1 MEIIKFNL
9 SGQWDDLDNKIIQTA
24 AGVIQRGGGIV
35 YPTDTVYGLGVS
47 ALKECDIERL
57 FKIKKRPETK
67 PIPVMIRDVEMAKE
81 LAYVDKRIEKALAS
95 VWPGPVT
102 VVLEK
107 KQVVPDILTAN
118 KKTIGLRIPDCPF
131 TQLLMEKLA
140 EPITAT
146 SANFSGQPPLASS
159 REIIKI
165 FEKAYPR
172 PDLILDAG
180 DLVNRQ
186 PSTVLDL
193 TGSQPKILRVGPAT
207 KKELM
212 NIFKG

>member
-9 SGQWDDLDNKIIQTA
+9 AGDWKDLDNRVIEA
-24 AGVIQRGGGIV
+24 AVRVIRRGGSIV

-47 ALKECDIERL
+47 ILKPYSIERL

-67 PIPVMIRDVEMAKE
+67 PAPVMIKDIEMAKQ
-81 LAYVDKRIEKALAS
+81 LAYIDQKTEKALNE
-95 VWPGPVT
+95 VWPGQVT

-107 KQVVPDILTAN
+107 KPIVPDILTAN
-118 KKTIGLRIPDCPF
+118 RKTIGLRIPNHYF
-131 TQLLMEKLA
+131 TQCLMENLN

-146 SANFSGQPPLASS
+146 SANFSGQPPLNSAV
-159 REIIKI
+159 ELVKI
-165 FEKAYPR
+165 FNRAYPR

-180 DLVNRQ
+180 ELPPSP

-193 TGSQPKILRVGPAT
+193 TSPQPKITRVGPIT
-207 KKELM
+207 KKDLM
-212 NIFKG
+212 KMLE

>member
-9 SGQWDDLDNKIIQTA
+9 SGEWNDLDNKIIQIA
-24 AGVIQRGGGIV
+24 VGVIQRGGSIV
-35 YPTDTVYGLGVS
+35 YPTDTVYGLGVR
-47 ALKECDIERL
+47 ALKEYDIERL

-67 PIPVMIRDVEMAKE
+67 PIPIMIRDIKMAKE
-81 LAYVDKRIEKALAS
+81 LAYIDKKIEKVLES

-107 KQVVPDILTAN
+107 RSVVPNALTAN

-146 SANFSGQPPLASS
+146 SANLSGQEPLSSS
-159 REIIKI
+159 REIIKV
-165 FEKAYPR
+165 FDKAYPR

-180 DLVNRQ
+180 NLVNRQ

-193 TGSQPKILRVGPAT
+193 TGSQPKILRVGPVT

-212 NIFKG
+212 DIFKE

>member
-9 SGQWDDLDNKIIQTA
+9 SGKWNDLDNKIIQVA
-24 AGVIQRGGGIV
+24 AGVIQRGGSIV

-47 ALKECDIERL
+47 ALREYSIDRL

-67 PIPVMIRDVEMAKE
+67 PIPVMIRDIKMAKE
-81 LAYVDKRIEKALAS
+81 LAYVDKRIEKVLES

-107 KQVVPDILTAN
+107 RSVVPDVLTAN

-131 TQLLMEKLA
+131 TRALMEKLA

-146 SANFSGQPPLASS
+146 SANFSGQEPLSLS
-159 REIIKI
+159 REIIKT
-165 FEKAYPR
+165 FKKAYPR

>member
-9 SGQWDDLDNKIIQTA
+9 SGKGDDFDMAVVERAIQIIKRNGCT
-24 AGVIQRGGGIV
+24 V
-35 YPTDTVYGLGVS
+35 YPTDTVYGLGVN
-47 ALKECDIERL
+47 ALKNICIERL

-67 PIPVMIRDVEMAKE
+67 PVPIMVRDIEMAKK
-81 LAYVDKRIEKALAS
+81 LAYINPEREKILKT

-107 KQVVPDILTAN
+107 RDIIPEILTGGR
-118 KKTIGLRIPDCPF
+118 KTVGLRIPNHPF
-131 TQLLMEKLA
+131 TQCLMENLE
-140 EPITAT
+140 EPITCT
-146 SANFSGQPPLASS
+146 SANFSGSS
-159 REIIKI
+159 PIRSSLEVVRI

-180 DLVNRQ
+180 DLPESM
-186 PSTVLDL
+186 PSSVLDL
-193 TGSQPKILRVGPAT
+193 TSPQPKITRIGPIT

-212 NIFKG
+212 NLFK